1 MPGVAGNGNEHIS
14 HLRQIAEQALA
25 CAGGD
30 GLAVVLSRQERLV
43 CAISLGFAPPV
54 GSPLA
59 AASPLSREC
68 LERAMTVYCA
78 DTHHDRRVA
87 RSPLPAVRSVLLV
100 PILRAGK
107 TVGLIVTF
115 ARRPD
120 AFDARQF
127 FLLNDLADDMAA
139 LLMPSGPPA
148 SAAPEP
154 KTAPAQAGDRQPAP
168 SASAE
173 PTASARAILDT
184 PALRG
189 IEEELEDWALWDR
202 QHWRKKIL
210 VLLLAVLLCAS
221 AVTAVTFRYQIGQW
235 VRIVR
240 MHIRWSHQPPAAPR
254 P

>member
-1 MPGVAGNGNEHIS
+1 MPDGAGNGYEPIAG
-14 HLRQIAEQALA
+14 LRQIAEQALA

-54 GSPLA
+54 GSPLETG
-59 AASPLSREC
+59 SLLSREC

-87 RSPLPAVRSVLLV
+87 RSPVPAVRSVLLV
-100 PILRAGK
+100 PILNGGK
-107 TVGLIVTF
+107 TLGVVVTF

-139 LLMPSGPPA
+139 LLIPSGPPA
-148 SAAPEP
+148 SAASEGNM
-154 KTAPAQAGDRQPAP
+154 AAQQGADRQPA
-168 SASAE
+168 SAAGAE
-173 PTASARAILDT
+173 QDSPRPIRDT
-184 PALRG
+184 PSLRG
-189 IEEELEDWALWDR
+189 IEEDLEDWVLWDR
-202 QHWRKKIL
+202 RHWRKKIV
-210 VLLLAVLLCAS
+210 VLLLAALLGAS

-235 VRIVR
+235 ARIVR
-240 MHIRWSHQPPAAPR
+240 MHIRWSHQPPPAVPER
-254 P
+254 

>member
-1 MPGVAGNGNEHIS
+1 MPDVAGDGNEPIAG
-14 HLRQIAEQALA
+14 LRQIAEQALA

-59 AASPLSREC
+59 TGSLLSREC
-68 LERAMTVYCA
+68 LDRAMTVYCA
-78 DTHHDRRVA
+78 DTHHDQRVD
-87 RSPLPAVRSVLLV
+87 RSPVPAVRSVLLV
-100 PILRAGK
+100 PILNGGK
-107 TVGLIVTF
+107 TMGLVVTF

-139 LLMPSGPPA
+139 LLIPSGPPA
-148 SAAPEP
+148 SATADP
-154 KTAPAQAGDRQPAP
+154 KISLLPDADRRPASGGAAETDP
-168 SASAE
+168 S
-173 PTASARAILDT
+173 RAIRDT

-202 QHWRKKIL
+202 RHWRKKIV

-221 AVTAVTFRYQIGQW
+221 AVTAVTFRYQVGQW

-240 MHIRWSHQPPAAPR
+240 MHIRWFHQPPPPAPNR
-254 P
+254 